1 MNKNTEH
8 KDNFLKMIVDVADKI
23 IKKAFHLLKYC
34 QKFYSFSFEH
44 KIRVIIQINK
54 LVEFIEEWTGKKD
67 ISLFQVL
74 K

>member
-1 MNKNTEH
+1 MFVE
-8 KDNFLKMIVDVADKI
+8 VADKI
-23 IKKAFHLLKYC
+23 IKKIFHLIKYY

-44 KIRVIIQINK
+44 KVKAIIQVNK

-67 ISLFQVL
+67 ISLYQVL